1 MQTFTKED
9 LQSSNDCVHRNR
21 PPRRKVS
28 KLEQFLRKPYAGLV
42 CCVVG
47 FTVVLGVLACSG
59 SSMYAIKLD
68 GEEIAVLANRHDAE
82 NALKEYASTA
92 LGDASGVSFSDK
104 VKILPVKDKDK
115 KDVVTVGQA
124 VAALDGHKEAIQV
137 EGVAIVIDGETKV
150 YMASKEMA
158 DKAIQEAKKYYIKDD
173 KNAKVLD
180 AKFREDVS
188 VVACS
193 FTADKNS
200 DLDGALNLLVSGQ
213 EKQITHTVEKGE
225 SLSVIAQKYG
235 ITTAQLQAYNPD
247 VNPTRMRIGS
257 VLNVS
262 KYEPLLNVVVVSEVA
277 QTNKLPYATEYVN
290 NSEMLRGEQKVVQA
304 GKTGQEDVVLKIV
317 TQNGKEITR
326 ERVSTVVVSEPE
338 KQVVER
344 GTKVVVASRG
354 SGGSGILG
362 WPVTKNRINSPFG
375 YRGRELHTG
384 IDIQASK
391 GQRVSAAESGKVIS
405 AGWKGN
411 YGNCVM
417 IDHGDGLV
425 TLYAHMNSVSVS
437 TGSTVAKGDKIG
449 EVGSTGRSTGP
460 HMHFEVRVNGKQY
473 NPLNYL
479 S

>member
-9 LQSSNDCVHRNR
+9 LMNSNDCVHRNR

-28 KLEQFLRKPYAGLV
+28 KLEQFLKKPYAGLA
-42 CCVVG
+42 CCVLG
-47 FTVVLGVLACSG
+47 FSIALTVLAVNG
-59 SSMYAIKLD
+59 QSMYAIKLG
-68 GEEIAVLANRHDAE
+68 GEEIAVLSNRSDAE
-82 NALKEYASTA
+82 SALNQYATA
-92 LGDASGVSFSDK
+92 SLGEAAGVSFSDK
-104 VKILPVKDKDK
+104 VKIVPVKDKNK
-115 KDVVTVGQA
+115 KDAVTVNQA
-124 VAALDGHKEAIQV
+124 VAALEGNKEAIQV
-137 EGVAIVIDGETKV
+137 EGVAIVINGETKV
-150 YMASKEMA
+150 YMASEA
-158 DKAIQEAKKYYIKDD
+158 LAQKAIGQAKKYYIKDD
-173 KNAKVLD
+173 DNTKILD
-180 AKFREDVS
+180 AKFREDVK

-193 FTADKNS
+193 YTADKNS
-200 DLDGALNLLVSGQ
+200 DLDAALNLLVSGQ
-213 EKQITHTVEKGE
+213 EKQLTHTVEKGE

-235 ITTAQLQAYNPD
+235 ITTKELQSYNPD

-262 KYEPLLNVVVVSEVA
+262 KYEPLLNVVVVSQVE
-277 QTNKLPYATEYVN
+277 QTNKLPYAVEYVN
-290 NSEMLRGEQKVVQA
+290 NSSMLRGEQKVVQA
-304 GKTGQEDVVLKIV
+304 GKTGQEDVVLKVV

-362 WPVTKNRINSPFG
+362 WPVSKNRINSPFG
-375 YRGRELHTG
+375 YRGKELHTG

-391 GQRVSAAESGKVIS
+391 GQTVSAAESGKVIS

-437 TGSTVAKGDKIG
+437 TGNTVSKGQKIG